1 MNNDRRYALANP
13 TERPHDPQNRNPRKP
28 LNMLDT
34 FAPTREAALARVN
47 GVRPGDHARS
57 RNSLEGGVEALV
69 RSAAA
74 TYAGQSL
81 RISAVAP
88 GMTDTPMTAGML
100 KMPAMREG
108 AARLPGQ
115 TIPVDGGCT
124 TVRPLVK

>member
-1 MNNDRRYALANP
+1 
-13 TERPHDPQNRNPRKP
+13 
-28 LNMLDT
+28 MLDT

-108 AARLPGQ
+108 AARQYPLGGLQTVDQVADVKVWLLGEGAARLTGQ

-124 TVRPLVK
+124 TVRPLLK